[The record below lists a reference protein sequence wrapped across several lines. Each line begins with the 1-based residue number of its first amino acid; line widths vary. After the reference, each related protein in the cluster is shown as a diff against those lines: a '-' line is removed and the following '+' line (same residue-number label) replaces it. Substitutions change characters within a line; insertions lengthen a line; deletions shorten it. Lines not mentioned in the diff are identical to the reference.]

1 MARHLEMTGH
11 AYVLHDISS
20 DLFSLEISLE
30 FFKVIISIP
39 QAIHLDTLFDITF
52 FRSIN
57 LIYSMIAI

>member
-1 MARHLEMTGH
+1 MTGH
-11 AYVLHDISS
+11 VYVLHDISS
-20 DLFSLEISLE
+20 DLFFLEIFLE
-30 FFKVIISIP
+30 FFRVIISIP